1 MVNCEMKMSPFTRM
15 FPVAQ
20 FSCFIFDV
28 DCVSHLCL
36 SAIITVIIYHFTR
49 VDDYDDDDGHG
60 HAKTQIRIRSKA
72 TKIIENVFVLICFV
86 RFDCILAKCGQNVQL
101 AAAHCQL

>member
-1 MVNCEMKMSPFTRM
+1 M
-15 FPVAQ
+15 FA
-20 FSCFIFDV
+20 V
-28 DCVSHLCL
+28 DCVSHLRL

-49 VDDYDDDDGHG
+49 VDDYDDDDDGHG
-60 HAKTQIRIRSKA
+60 HAKTRIRIRSKA